1 MIHICKWGGI
11 ESNIMAT
18 LKYTSDSESHR
29 EAKNIQFTIAEDL
42 NIFEFKIVC
51 RRLASAMGYHSD
63 SITKAFGN
71 DWDTDKKADV
81 DEFINIM
88 NACLTGSKE
97 YI

>member
-1 MIHICKWGGI
+1 
-11 ESNIMAT
+11 
-18 LKYTSDSESHR
+18 
-29 EAKNIQFTIAEDL
+29 
-42 NIFEFKIVC
+42 
-51 RRLASAMGYHSD
+51 MGYHSD

-81 DEFINIM
+81 EEFINIM